1 MVIIIIFFGTNL
13 LKKLIKLITVNKIS
27 FPELILLNNFNVLI
41 NKIL

>member
-13 LKKLIKLITVNKIS
+13 LKLIKLITVNKIS